1 MCWHLTPICSCH
13 ISINLHYISPYNYT
27 SDFAVFCSCP
37 SHYTLYHH
45 ILLIIYVYIYIYHLY
60 TVLAIYN
67 GYIYVCMYIYID
79 IIIYYWQYIGYIYM
93 TSTVYPI
100 IPRPLSAYCQSEIQ
114 EPNMEVLY
122 HRKPYFEC
130 ISLYIP

>member
-1 MCWHLTPICSCH
+1 M
-13 ISINLHYISPYNYT
+13 
-27 SDFAVFCSCP
+27 VM
-37 SHYTLYHH
+37 
-45 ILLIIYVYIYIYHLY
+45 YIYIY
-60 TVLAIYN
+60 N
-67 GYIYVCMYIYID
+67 GSIYIY
-79 IIIYYWQYIGYIYM
+79 IIYYWQYIGYM

>member
-1 MCWHLTPICSCH
+1 MKLYSILSYPIG
-13 ISINLHYISPYNYT
+13 YIW
-27 SDFAVFCSCP
+27 
-37 SHYTLYHH
+37 L
-45 ILLIIYVYIYIYHLY
+45 YIYISFIYCFGHIHWLY
-60 TVLAIYN
+60 IYIHT
-67 GYIYVCMYIYID
+67 GYIYIQWLYIYIQWLCIYIYIQWFYIIY
-79 IIIYYWQYIGYIYM
+79 IIIYYWQYIGYM

>member
-1 MCWHLTPICSCH
+1 MVIYIC
-13 ISINLHYISPYNYT
+13 NG
-27 SDFAVFCSCP
+27 
-37 SHYTLYHH
+37 
-45 ILLIIYVYIYIYHLY
+45 YVYIYIQWF
-60 TVLAIYN
+60 
-67 GYIYVCMYIYID
+67 YIYIYIY
-79 IIIYYWQYIGYIYM
+79 IIIYYWQYIGYM